1 MQGSSESPCI
11 AGSTFGVNLQKLAH
25 LRNEKLPPQHR
36 QPYAKLFT
44 WQLGM
49 LLMVRA
55 LGTCAESSTQFSTTQ
70 LAVLS

>member
-1 MQGSSESPCI
+1 MVLQAGDSPCI

-55 LGTCAESSTQFSTTQ
+55 LSHPPTQSIPFGS
-70 LAVLS
+70 